1 MEHSRRMSDVAA
13 EIGLCLLLS
22 AADGEISDEEL
33 GALTSRIG
41 ELLGD
46 DFAPARLSALVD
58 GELSRI
64 ADAGADGY
72 VASLVDRIP
81 AARRQ
86 EAMEAACSIACAD
99 GLSPEEEE
107 MLRLAGKA
115 LDVDV
120 DAVLE
125 RGSRFDTDPVPAS
138 AESHDDPPDET
149 TALVAARLLGSGWSD
164 PMAQLRAA
172 GIHVEGFGALA
183 LQYESP
189 TKHVLR
195 VEHHTCDGSVHFH
208 VTDELDVGADF
219 VLYAV
224 AGIDPLI
231 DALVAMQER
240 VTLDTLEDE
249 MRAVMDVARV
259 CAIRDG
265 ERVELTR
272 S

>member
-1 MEHSRRMSDVAA
+1 MSDVAA

-46 DFAPARLSALVD
+46 DFVPTRLSALVD

-64 ADAGADGY
+64 ADAGADAY
-72 VASLVDRIP
+72 VASLAERIP
-81 AARRQ
+81 PARRQ

-99 GLSPEEEE
+99 GLSAEEEE
-107 MLRLAGKA
+107 MLRLAAKA

-125 RGSRFDTDPVPAS
+125 RGSRFDTLPVPSS
-138 AESHDDPPDET
+138 AESHDDPPDAT
-149 TALVAARLLGSGWSD
+149 TAIVAARLLGSGWSD

-195 VEHHTCDGSVHFH
+195 VEHHTCDGSLHFH

-219 VLYAV
+219 VLYALGSV
-224 AGIDPLI
+224 DALL
-231 DALVAMQER
+231 DALVAMQDR
-240 VTLDTLEDE
+240 VTLESLESE
-249 MRAVMDVARV
+249 IRPLMAVARV

-265 ERVELTR
+265 ERVELTQ